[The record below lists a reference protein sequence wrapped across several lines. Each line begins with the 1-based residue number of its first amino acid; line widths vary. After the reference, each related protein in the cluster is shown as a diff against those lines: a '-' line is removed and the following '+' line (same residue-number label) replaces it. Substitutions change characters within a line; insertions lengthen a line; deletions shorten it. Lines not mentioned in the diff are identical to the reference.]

1 MAGGADVCVLKN
13 NNQKNRKL
21 MKELMKRFA
30 CLMAVALACCTMTA
44 CGGDD
49 DDDDDDFNVVKEMLI
64 GTWNVN
70 YHYYVFNAD
79 GSGEIDEVNTNGEIY
94 DRSFF
99 TWKFDPKT
107 NILVMSLEEGVTWNN
122 EDKWLIS
129 KIYQKYMVVC
139 RWDYGTEE
147 YFDSEVYYRVE

>member
-1 MAGGADVCVLKN
+1 
-13 NNQKNRKL
+13 
-21 MKELMKRFA
+21 MKERMKHVMGVLTVILA
-30 CLMAVALACCTMTA
+30 CLACAA
-44 CGGDD
+44 CGSDD
-49 DDDDDDFNVVKEMLI
+49 DDDDDDDQPSTTTQMLI
-64 GTWNVN
+64 GTWDVN
-70 YHYYVFNAD
+70 HTNYVFNTD

-99 TWKFDPKT
+99 TWEFDPKT

-122 EDKWLIS
+122 EYKWLIS